1 MRNEKFEKF
10 IAVPKNIISQS
21 KKIILDFI
29 FSKQFFIDKFL
40 PKPIIKDNTFI
51 VWEPCSK
58 SHSEVVPGYVKYL
71 IDLGYDVSVLVDPDR
86 IKEGLFVRFNSPN
99 VHINKI
105 SQSAI
110 RNFFRYGDLSNIKGI
125 IVTTVGK
132 LCKNMKDYDGIYDGF
147 NKTIELSKIHFVEHD
162 IKETVDNGTWKK
174 DLITLRETDYKNTES
189 VVVNPHYFGNTKIT
203 QKNLDITNFVTVGV
217 IKPRK
222 KDNGNIINAVMELH
236 NKGITNFKITVI
248 GKGEIKNIPE
258 EIRKYFDI
266 KGRLNFDKMYN
277 EIEKADFMLTSYNET
292 HTRYITTGTSGNF
305 QLIYGFLKPCII
317 IESFA
322 KINRFNNDNSI
333 IYKEP
338 KDYSQALEKAINLS
352 QEEYK
357 LMQNNL
363 KETVKEFYNESLNN
377 LKGAING

>member
-40 PKPIIKDNTFI
+40 LKPIIKDNTFI

-71 IDLGYDVSVLVDPDR
+71 VDLGYDVSVLVDPDR

-147 NKTIELSKIHFVEHD
+147 NKTIELTKIHFVEHD

-189 VVVNPHYFGNTKIT
+189 IVVNPHYFGNTKIT

-322 KINRFNNDNSI
+322 KINRFNKNNSI
-333 IYKEP
+333 IYQQP
-338 KDYSQALEKAINLS
+338 KDYALALEQAIILN